1 MIRACTIAIMML
13 VLRPAH
19 AMEPFGTLTTPSAS
33 VELTGLWLGL
43 QAELARDEAEINRCR
58 TDVECGSVSA
68 RRLLAILDEVR
79 PYAGRKLY
87 GLLNRSINSAIQA
100 THAIVPWL
108 APLAALGR
116 PGDCKSYAIVKYL
129 ALGELGIPASDRRLI
144 MLRKVSRP
152 NDLHLVAL
160 VKFDDR
166 WIILDNQTLT
176 LVDSRAAHQYE
187 PLNAFDAHGVR
198 DFETRGQHSV
208 SGIAVGLLDPTASV
222 DRLTWGRP

>member
-1 MIRACTIAIMML
+1 MIRACTIAILML

-19 AMEPFGTLTTPSAS
+19 AMEPFGALTTPSAS
-33 VELTGLWLGL
+33 IELTGLWLGL
-43 QAELARDEAEINRCR
+43 QAELARDGAS
-58 TDVECGSVSA
+58 G

-100 THAIVPWL
+100 THAVVPWL

-116 PGDCKSYAIVKYL
+116 PGDCKSYAVVKYL
-129 ALGELGIPASDRRLI
+129 ALGELGVPASDRRLI

-152 NDLHLVAL
+152 NDLHLVVL

-166 WIILDNQTLT
+166 WIIL
-176 LVDSRAAHQYE
+176 VIK
-187 PLNAFDAHGVR
+187 
-198 DFETRGQHSV
+198 HSH
-208 SGIAVGLLDPTASV
+208 
-222 DRLTWGRP
+222 W